1 MGGSFVNN
9 KMHSTFERRT
19 ARPLTT
25 PEQQQQRSLS
35 VATLKHKMLYRE
47 EEKAAHSRSQQ
58 ESRKAEVKDWNAYDD
73 SRKRDQQANKK
84 EKEIPSEASER
95 ERERESGGGTKRRL
109 GLTFQETRITPF
121 FLPPTTPTISTTLAL
136 FPLHLPH
143 THTRDLSRKQKQTTH
158 TPPHPPP
165 PTPPPPPNSDKQD
178 NNKLNSSSFFLPRI
192 SSAMKNLSLRKTNPL
207 TTKK

>member
-1 MGGSFVNN
+1 MGGLFVNN

-58 ESRKAEVKDWNAYDD
+58 ESRKAEVKDWNADDD

-95 ERERESGGGTKRRL
+95 ERERERGGNKAKTGSNLPRNKNH
-109 GLTFQETRITPF
+109 TFF
-121 FLPPTTPTISTTLAL
+121 PPTDNAHNLNNTSAISSA
-136 FPLHLPH
+136 PPSH
-143 THTRDLSRKQKQTTH
+143 THKRLVAQAKANNTH
-158 TPPHPPP
+158 
-165 PTPPPPPNSDKQD
+165 PTPPPTTN
-178 NNKLNSSSFFLPRI
+178 
-192 SSAMKNLSLRKTNPL
+192 ATTTTELRQTG
-207 TTKK
+207 

>member
-1 MGGSFVNN
+1 MGGSFVPN

-35 VATLKHKMLYRE
+35 EATLKHKMLYRE
-47 EEKAAHSRSQQ
+47 EEEKAADSKSQQ
-58 ESRKAEVKDWNAYDD
+58 ESRNTDVKDWNADED

-95 ERERESGGGTKRRL
+95 EREREGGTKRRRL
-109 GLTFQETRITPF
+109 GLTFQETRITHF
-121 FLPPTTPTISTTLAL
+121 FLPPTTPTIYTPLAL

-143 THTRDLSRKQKQTTH
+143 THKRLVAQAKANNT
-158 TPPHPPP
+158 PP
-165 PTPPPPPNSDKQD
+165 PTTPTG
-178 NNKLNSSSFFLPRI
+178 
-192 SSAMKNLSLRKTNPL
+192 LRQTG
-207 TTKK
+207 